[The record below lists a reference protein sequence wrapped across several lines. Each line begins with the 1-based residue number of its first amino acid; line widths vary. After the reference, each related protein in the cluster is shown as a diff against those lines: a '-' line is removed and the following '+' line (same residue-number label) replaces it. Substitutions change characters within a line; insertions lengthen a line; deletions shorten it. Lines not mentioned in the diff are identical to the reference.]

1 VIVPL
6 RGLDL
11 RYEPRPWSF
20 ATARRPEI
28 AAHWAR
34 LTEANAQLWN
44 GEVLVQHR
52 WRVEGGIYRAGYM
65 PVDYASFLAWRD
77 FGWPDPPV
85 RNGFGMAALRASDGA
100 FVLGEMGGHTANAGK
115 IYFAGGTPDMSDVT
129 ADGQVDLAGSLV
141 RELREETGLC
151 ASEVAFGDDWTAAI
165 DGTRVAFLKPA
176 RLAMPAEAARAMIRA
191 RLPGLAEQELADIVI
206 VRGPDEIDPARMPG
220 FAAEYMA
227 AVFAAEGRGG

>member
-1 VIVPL
+1 MILPL

-11 RYEPRPWSF
+11 RYEPQPWAF
-20 ATARRPEI
+20 ATARGPEI
-28 AAHWAR
+28 MTHWAR
-34 LTEANAQLWN
+34 LTEANPQLWN
-44 GEVLVQHR
+44 GQVLVQHR
-52 WRVEGGIYRAGYM
+52 WRVEDGIYRAGYM

-85 RNGFGMAALRASDGA
+85 RNGFGMAALRTSDGA
-100 FVLGEMGGHTANAGK
+100 FVLGEMAEHTANAGK

-129 ADGQVDLAGSLV
+129 ADHRVDLAGSLV

-151 ASEVAFGDDWTAAI
+151 ADEVVFEDRWTAAI

-191 RLPGLAEQELADIVI
+191 RLPGLAEPELADIVI
-206 VRGPDEIDPARMPG
+206 VRGPEDIDPARMPG

-227 AVFAAEGRGG
+227 AVFAAER